1 MQWFLHLV
9 AGHPV
14 VRPQASVV
22 VVAAGCLLLHLLSS
36 RRAPG
41 PSRSKKTCRPKT
53 WRLGTMIWVCP
64 VVVGGRAL
72 RP

>member
-1 MQWFLHLV
+1 MQSFLRSV
-9 AGHPV
+9 AGHLV

-22 VVAAGCLLLHLLSS
+22 VVVAGCLPLHLLSS
-36 RRAPG
+36 RKAPG
-41 PSRSKKTCRPKT
+41 PSRSMKTSRPKT

-64 VVVGGRAL
+64 VVVGGRAQ

>member
-1 MQWFLHLV
+1 MQSFLRSV
-9 AGHPV
+9 ADHQV

-22 VVAAGCLLLHLLSS
+22 VVVAGCSPLHLLSS
-36 RRAPG
+36 HKARG

-53 WRLGTMIWVCP
+53 WRLGMMVCEYP
-64 VVVGGRAL
+64 VVFGGRAL

>member
-1 MQWFLHLV
+1 MQSFLRSV
-9 AGHPV
+9 AGHLV

-22 VVAAGCLLLHLLSS
+22 VVAGCLLLHLRSS
-36 RRAPG
+36 HKAHS

>member
-1 MQWFLHLV
+1 MQSFLRSV

-14 VRPQASVV
+14 VRPQTSVV
-22 VVAAGCLLLHLLSS
+22 VGCLLLHLLSS
-36 RRAPG
+36 HKARG
-41 PSRSKKTCRPKT
+41 PSGSKKTCRPKT
-53 WRLGTMIWVCP
+53 WRLGTMIWGYP

>member
-1 MQWFLHLV
+1 MQSFHRSV
-9 AGHPV
+9 AGHLV

-22 VVAAGCLLLHLLSS
+22 VAGCLLLHLLSS
-36 RRAPG
+36 HKARG

-53 WRLGTMIWVCP
+53 WRLETMILEYP
-64 VVVGGRAL
+64 VVVGGRAQ